1 MKETITCSSQDSRLF
16 SKLKLSCVSKKFNER
31 EVTLKKAWHTK
42 VNPNT
47 SPNLSLCTRSLKVH
61 ARISTFFMHGI
72 IEKSN
77 THSSVYL
84 NRSLSTIESI
94 FTKTRAEFQV
104 QILIWKT
111 LLNSPSGQIVKN
123 RFQQVC
129 DSLSNYYLS
138 RRNYSLK
145 LRDESY
151 ENQYF
156 ETVINSLLLVIFLP
170 AARLVNISSSAILAD

>member
-1 MKETITCSSQDSRLF
+1 MVWAKWKNPPYNMKETITSSSQDSRLF

-47 SPNLSLCTRSLKVH
+47 SPNISLCTRSLKVH

-94 FTKTRAEFQV
+94 FTKNRAEFQV
-104 QILIWKT
+104 QIFNL
-111 LLNSPSGQIVKN
+111 KN
-123 RFQQVC
+123 A
-129 DSLSNYYLS
+129 
-138 RRNYSLK
+138 
-145 LRDESY
+145 
-151 ENQYF
+151 
-156 ETVINSLLLVIFLP
+156 TLLLVKLSKTDFNRFVTPFQIIY
-170 AARLVNISSSAILAD
+170 ISSVSPELLHYLALNGACLSYIRHF